1 MKKTLSVILCAVLLF
16 TLSACGGQE
25 AAYDKLK
32 NIIIEKGTLEE
43 SDYSKT
49 YKYEYRDYG
58 ETYFEFSTDGL
69 PPEGS
74 DAAKLAYESLSYHT
88 KIDNSS
94 VHIYFHKH
102 DIDNF
107 NIFVIIH
114 DSDFGG
120 DKYSLSTFS
129 YEDSLK
135 SEYDSRTEL
144 KIKKY
149 DGDLSESK
157 YKDIRKDVNAIAYS
171 AVESFLKDIEYLGIS
186 KTDFGFTSFDK

>member
-58 ETYFEFSTDGL
+58 ETYFEFYTTV
-69 PPEGS
+69 PPEGI
-74 DAAKLAYESLSYHT
+74 DTNLVLESIFYCT
-88 KIDNSS
+88 EIDNSS
-94 VHIYFHKH
+94 VFIYFYND
-102 DIDNF
+102 DIDKF
-107 NIFVIIH
+107 SISVQIH
-114 DSDFGG
+114 DTDFGG
-120 DKYSLSTFS
+120 NKYGYSTFR

-135 SEYDSRTEL
+135 SEYNSHTEL
-144 KIKKY
+144 KIKEY

-186 KTDFGFTSFDK
+186 KADFGFTSFDK